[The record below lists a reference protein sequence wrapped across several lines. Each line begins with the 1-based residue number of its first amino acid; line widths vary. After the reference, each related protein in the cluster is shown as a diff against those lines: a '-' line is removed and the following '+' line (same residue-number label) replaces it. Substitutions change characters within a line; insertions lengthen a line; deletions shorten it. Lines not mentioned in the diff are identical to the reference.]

1 MLSSSQPNSI
11 SLSLGANTSVT
22 TTSKQL
28 RKFLQFQL
36 GGKERA
42 LLEAEI
48 VTEIIIVPESQIL
61 PVPQMPYC
69 VIGIYSWRSEMLW
82 IVDLE
87 NLLGYASSISTAT
100 QNLELVESNFMVM
113 VVEVKGQSLG
123 LIVPN
128 VSDII
133 QLDWQELKPPSSELF
148 AEDIQAFLQGYF
160 TDSNQEI
167 LMLLNAEKFL
177 QDF

>member
-1 MLSSSQPNSI
+1 MLSSSQANSI
-11 SLSLGANTSVT
+11 SLSLGTNTSVAT
-22 TTSKQL
+22 NSREL

-87 NLLGYASSISTAT
+87 NLLGYGTSISTAT
-100 QNLELVESNFMVM
+100 PNLESVESNFMVM

-148 AEDIQAFLQGYF
+148 AEDIQPFLQGYF